1 MTGHSVTAA
10 YPASTWRESDGYV
23 LWHRPDKSGRVCEPP
38 VVGHPL
44 SSDWDEEDMAEYV
57 LWSRIPHVNW
67 LAEHRDRASDRRVLV
82 WMPSVWTTT
91 LTRCW

>member
-1 MTGHSVTAA
+1 MTDLTNAA
-10 YPASTWRESDGYV
+10 RDVWTLYPASDWHDDDGDV
-23 LWHRPDKSGRVCEPP
+23 LWHRLDEHGLLCEAP

-67 LAEHRDRASDRRVLV
+67 PNTEIERLDRAEARRAVDRG
-82 WMPSVWTTT
+82 
-91 LTRCW
+91 